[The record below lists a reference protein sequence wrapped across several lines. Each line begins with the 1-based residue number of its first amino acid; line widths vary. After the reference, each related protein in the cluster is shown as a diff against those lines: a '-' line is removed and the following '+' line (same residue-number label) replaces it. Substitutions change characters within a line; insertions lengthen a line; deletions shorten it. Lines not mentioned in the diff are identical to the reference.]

1 VTPSRPLPRR
11 LKRRSRT
18 AASGYEGRRRFA
30 CGDQSGRTSTP
41 MSPHLVQSMRGRNER
56 TTVSPGSQSALNLA
70 L

>member
-1 VTPSRPLPRR
+1 
-11 LKRRSRT
+11 
-18 AASGYEGRRRFA
+18 
-30 CGDQSGRTSTP
+30 